1 MTLTADRSSPAAVE
15 PTALPAGL
23 KGAVVGRRMEVWQ
36 AYQDHKVTQT
46 APCPFCA
53 EVEAADEVIAV
64 HGSMLVVLNKF
75 PYAAWD
81 GMHVLD
87 HLMVVPARHVLGKA
101 EFTDAEAADWWAV
114 ACDYEARGYSVYT
127 RSPGN
132 ASRSVAHL
140 HTHLILAEGWF
151 TG

>member
-1 MTLTADRSSPAAVE
+1 MTLTAEPATSFVE
-15 PTALPAGL
+15 PTVLPAGL
-23 KGAVVGRRMEVWQ
+23 KGAVVGRRVEVWQ
-36 AYQDHKVTQT
+36 AYQAHKGTQT

-53 EVEAADEVIAV
+53 DAASADEVVAER
-64 HGSMLVVLNKF
+64 GTMLVMRNKF

-87 HLMVVPARHVLGKA
+87 HLMVVPARHLLGKA
-101 EFTDAEAADWWAV
+101 EFTDVEAADWWAV
-114 ACDYEARGYSVYT
+114 AREYEARGYSVYT